1 MIFDGS
7 HDTKDWSNE
16 DENNIVILFHNIYVF
31 TVYIK
36 NAALE
41 GIETSLK
48 TIQICIVLNIC
59 TVRLKKNDNNYKLH
73 NVYYKKNYNK
83 YILIII
89 IILLRN
95 LCIFTSSIYG
105 CQFAIKVPQG
115 VRSSD
120 TVVFSVVFAIL
131 QRSYP
136 RFNLN

>member
-16 DENNIVILFHNIYVF
+16 DENNIVILFHNINVF

-59 TVRLKKNDNNYKLH
+59 TVRLKKT
-73 NVYYKKNYNK
+73 
-83 YILIII
+83 III
-89 IILLRN
+89 ISYIT
-95 LCIFTSSIYG
+95 CI
-105 CQFAIKVPQG
+105 IKK
-115 VRSSD
+115 
-120 TVVFSVVFAIL
+120 L
-131 QRSYP
+131 
-136 RFNLN
+136 

>member
-1 MIFDGS
+1 MF
-7 HDTKDWSNE
+7 
-16 DENNIVILFHNIYVF
+16 LQ
-31 TVYIK
+31 YISK
-36 NAALE
+36 MQPWRA
-41 GIETSLK
+41 SLK
-48 TIQICIVLNIC
+48 TIKNCIVLNIC
-59 TVRLKKNDNNYKLH
+59 TVRLKKTIIIISYITCIINN
-73 NVYYKKNYNK
+73 